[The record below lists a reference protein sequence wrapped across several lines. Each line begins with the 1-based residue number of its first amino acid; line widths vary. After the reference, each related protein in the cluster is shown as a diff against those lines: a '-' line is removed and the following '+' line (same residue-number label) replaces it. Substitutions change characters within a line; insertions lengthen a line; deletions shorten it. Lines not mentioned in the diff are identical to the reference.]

1 MGLVGLGA
9 GRLADLF
16 EPRLPIFLGLVLETL
31 AMYALG
37 YTTVAHG
44 VGWLTLLVIAYR
56 ASFGFVYTPLT
67 SIILKTLPPER
78 LSMGSGLDG
87 IHRGFGSAFGIAL
100 GSMLVERRTA
110 AHLLALGEQHEL
122 QSLSV
127 QDATSAVREVLTAAG
142 MGPGHTEALAV
153 LAEHLH
159 EEARM
164 AAYQDTF
171 LLLGMLTLLAL
182 PPALLVRRRRRAAGG
197 GNEDASPHR

>member
-1 MGLVGLGA
+1 
-9 GRLADLF
+9 
-16 EPRLPIFLGLVLETL
+16 
-31 AMYALG
+31 
-37 YTTVAHG
+37 VAHG

-127 QDATSAVREVLTAAG
+127 QDATSAVGEVLTAAG

-153 LAEHLH
+153 LGEHLH

-164 AAYQDTF
+164 AAYQDAF

-182 PPALLVRRRRRAAGG
+182 PPALLVRRRRRVAEGDS
-197 GNEDASPHR
+197 EDTAPHH